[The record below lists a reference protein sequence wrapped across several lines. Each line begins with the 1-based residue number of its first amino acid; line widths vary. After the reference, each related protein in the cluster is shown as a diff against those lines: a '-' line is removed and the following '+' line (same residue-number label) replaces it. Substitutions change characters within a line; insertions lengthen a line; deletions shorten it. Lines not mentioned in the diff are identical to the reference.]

1 MKFKFMVR
9 TLYVGSRHEEIIEVK
24 DEELKD
30 MDEQA
35 IDEYVQENYFQPWIE
50 SNCEMGFSRVGE

>member
-1 MKFKFMVR
+1 MVR